1 MNPTGNAH
9 RLQKCNT
16 SWIQLLISAHLFQSM
31 DDGSDSPDRDSD
43 SNSTSGR
50 DDEIAL
56 GSDLISATTTGSQ
69 PSNRPITSAPQTI
82 DSADSDRDSD
92 TPLKI
97 AIRGNLRRGRSRGR
111 GRGRGRGSGK
121 LPVAKIKASSVVA
134 ASGGRS
140 IAVRNPGPPAA
151 GDSDSVAATGST

>member
-1 MNPTGNAH
+1 MRWHGREPNRQRSTAY
-9 RLQKCNT
+9 RSAIA
-16 SWIQLLISAHLFQSM
+16 SWIQLLLPAHLSQSM
-31 DDGSDSPDRDSD
+31 DDGSDSSDRDGD
-43 SNSTSGR
+43 SNSTGGR

-97 AIRGNLRRGRSRGR
+97 AIRGNRRRGRSRGQGRER
-111 GRGRGRGSGK
+111 GRRSGK
-121 LPVAKIKASSVVA
+121 LPVAKIEASSVVA

-151 GDSDSVAATGST
+151 GVRTL